1 MLNKSC
7 KQIYHL
13 CCCQFIPDR
22 VKSFNLIFETEKI
35 GQREELGKGEGGLKP
50 SQYQTKVAITE
61 FKSSVEAPLSTSNLS
76 LKQGWRSSTPLE
88 INLCPISNYTTRLF
102 QPYFKPGPK
111 FQTLSQPTINHLE
124 KTKKLNESSLL
135 PWIIAWPCSYSKF
148 LSKLFMINV

>member
-1 MLNKSC
+1 MLFAKNKNCIVSYKKVFMKTKHVKIFGSC
-7 KQIYHL
+7 
-13 CCCQFIPDR
+13 F
-22 VKSFNLIFETEKI
+22 ST
-35 GQREELGKGEGGLKP
+35 
-50 SQYQTKVAITE
+50 ITE
-61 FKSSVEAPLSTSNLS
+61 FKSSLEAPLSTSNPS

-135 PWIIAWPCSYSKF
+135 P
-148 LSKLFMINV
+148 

>member
-22 VKSFNLIFETEKI
+22 VKSFHLILK
-35 GQREELGKGEGGLKP
+35 QRKLDKGRSWGRGRGLKP

-61 FKSSVEAPLSTSNLS
+61 FKFSVEAPLSTSNPS

-88 INLCPISNYTTRLF
+88 INLCPFSNYTTRLF

-135 PWIIAWPCSYSKF
+135 PWISAWPCSYSKF

>member
-1 MLNKSC
+1 M
-7 KQIYHL
+7 
-13 CCCQFIPDR
+13 
-22 VKSFNLIFETEKI
+22 
-35 GQREELGKGEGGLKP
+35 KP

-61 FKSSVEAPLSTSNLS
+61 FKSSVEAPLSTSNPS

-124 KTKKLNESSLL
+124 KTKKV
-135 PWIIAWPCSYSKF
+135 AYF
-148 LSKLFMINV
+148 LELVPDHAVIQNACQNYL